1 MDIRIPLFHDEHT
14 PEFEGKEA
22 FLPPPP
28 GASLPGCPG
37 SPAQGHASVCSRL
50 ESVNETETVV
60 EPCVQPDTKV
70 DAAEEGQEV
79 NGPHVHMDAMA
90 FGMGC
95 CCLQV
100 TFQVSCSYWLTAVGI
115 LGSPIFCSIPC
126 VSEYSMF
133 KVRPWWRRTVMTGV
147 RFYELALYV

>member
-1 MDIRIPLFHDEHT
+1 MDIRIPLFHDKNT

-37 SPAQGHASVCSRL
+37 SPVEGHASVCTRL
-50 ESVNETETVV
+50 QSVSETTAAE
-60 EPCVQPDTKV
+60 EPCAQP
-70 DAAEEGQEV
+70 DAAEQGQGSD
-79 NGPHVHMDAMA
+79 GPHVHMDAMA

-100 TFQVSCSYWLTAVGI
+100 TFQASLVGLSC
-115 LGSPIFCSIPC
+115 
-126 VSEYSMF
+126 
-133 KVRPWWRRTVMTGV
+133 
-147 RFYELALYV
+147 

>member
-1 MDIRIPLFHDEHT
+1 MDIRIPLFHDENT

-37 SPAQGHASVCSRL
+37 SPAQGHASARSRL
-50 ESVNETETVV
+50 ESVSETTTAEG
-60 EPCVQPDTKV
+60 PCAQPDV
-70 DAAEEGQEV
+70 AQEGKGQGPD
-79 NGPHVHMDAMA
+79 GPHVHMDAMA

-100 TFQVSCSYWLTAVGI
+100 TFQVGLIGLSS
-115 LGSPIFCSIPC
+115 
-126 VSEYSMF
+126 
-133 KVRPWWRRTVMTGV
+133 
-147 RFYELALYV
+147 

>member
-37 SPAQGHASVCSRL
+37 SPANGHASVCSRL
-50 ESVNETETVV
+50 ESVNETETAA
-60 EPCVQPDTKV
+60 EPCVPA
-70 DAAEEGQEV
+70 DAKTGVAEEGQGA
-79 NGPHVHMDAMA
+79 NGAHVHMDAMA

-100 TFQVSCSYWLTAVGI
+100 TFQVSLVSVVVFWASLVVFWVSFVSLSYSRWA
-115 LGSPIFCSIPC
+115 
-126 VSEYSMF
+126 
-133 KVRPWWRRTVMTGV
+133 W
-147 RFYELALYV
+147 